1 MLINEFTIFGDRSIG
16 FDISY
21 CKENNMPHIIFNDIE
36 CVFRR
41 SGVFSYLIFCET
53 EKKNKKMLDKYTK
66 IIDQIKEEILF
77 IVEDVD
83 EDENKEFIIGKY
95 FMRFRFATSND
106 LSYNQEIN
114 AKVCVISISSIFKE
128 RNWYYP
134 QIELQE
140 CFYESSQN

>member
-1 MLINEFTIFGDRSIG
+1 
-16 FDISY
+16 
-21 CKENNMPHIIFNDIE
+21 
-36 CVFRR
+36 
-41 SGVFSYLIFCET
+41 
-53 EKKNKKMLDKYTK
+53 MLDKYTK

-83 EDENKEFIIGKY
+83 EDENKEFIIGKD